1 MMDYVEVLKNLLA
14 IDTTVPP
21 GRNYAKA
28 ISYLEPLFK
37 KMGFSTQ
44 KVLIP
49 TEHAEGREGRMNLI
63 GHRRQPGK
71 PRLIFYGHI
80 DVVPAEGWEAF
91 KPRVADGKVYGRGA
105 ADMKG
110 SIVALLLAM
119 DSLKDKPLKY
129 DVSVMITTDEE
140 YSQASQLQY
149 LAQFLEPFAGAY
161 FFNLDSSFGYVSVA
175 GLGALQVDIKVKG
188 KSVHSAMSHTGEN
201 AVEKA
206 SLLVRALLDLKPRV
220 EARKSKVPTHPNSGL
235 EVLQARLNINQIKG
249 GIKVNVV
256 PDECVISVDRRL
268 IPEEN
273 LKDAREELED
283 TLNSV
288 PGVSWEFE
296 RVFEIPTVPPRED
309 PLIDELTCIVKE
321 VTGEGGKFGEM
332 GSGDLPHIVAEW
344 GGKEFGMGVIRP
356 ECNIHGKDEFV
367 YEKDIED
374 LAKII
379 VKFLSA

>member
-1 MMDYVEVLKNLLA
+1 
-14 IDTTVPP
+14 
-21 GRNYAKA
+21 
-28 ISYLEPLFK
+28 
-37 KMGFSTQ
+37 
-44 KVLIP
+44 
-49 TEHAEGREGRMNLI
+49 
-63 GHRRQPGK
+63 
-71 PRLIFYGHI
+71 
-80 DVVPAEGWEAF
+80 
-91 KPRVADGKVYGRGA
+91 
-105 ADMKG
+105 
-110 SIVALLLAM
+110 
-119 DSLKDKPLKY
+119 
-129 DVSVMITTDEE
+129 
-140 YSQASQLQY
+140 
-149 LAQFLEPFAGAY
+149 
-161 FFNLDSSFGYVSVA
+161 
-175 GLGALQVDIKVKG
+175 
-188 KSVHSAMSHTGEN
+188 
-201 AVEKA
+201 
-206 SLLVRALLDLKPRV
+206 
-220 EARKSKVPTHPNSGL
+220 
-235 EVLQARLNINQIKG
+235 
-249 GIKVNVV
+249 VNVV